1 MTKQSDDGFFGYIGK
16 GGVLRYVNVTATAS
30 DLIPGDECEVDVENG
45 SQINAGSIP
54 PLQQA

>member
-1 MTKQSDDGFFGYIGK
+1 MTKQSDDDGFFGYIGK
-16 GGVLRYVNVTATAS
+16 GGVLRYVNGTATAT

-54 PLQQA
+54 PL